1 MLALSLFYRGSFL
14 VPLQDFLGRE
24 FFEIQHIWELDPV
37 VQLDVPERVEVKN
50 DSCEMH
56 DECIGQL
63 VDGSLLLQL
72 HPLAAGFAGIVG
84 DDFTIAELAQ
94 AVVDRPLILDSYCEI
109 TEIFNGLSQIA
120 AVFASQ
126 HRAGLTSKNIF
137 QEVLLAGVFE
147 EHLQPIETEV
157 EELLSIFLLSD
168 ICWLA
173 IKLLEAEAERRRVVI
188 LAI

>member
-1 MLALSLFYRGSFL
+1 
-14 VPLQDFLGRE
+14 
-24 FFEIQHIWELDPV
+24 
-37 VQLDVPERVEVKN
+37 
-50 DSCEMH
+50 
-56 DECIGQL
+56 
-63 VDGSLLLQL
+63 
-72 HPLAAGFAGIVG
+72 
-84 DDFTIAELAQ
+84 
-94 AVVDRPLILDSYCEI
+94 LDSYCEI
-109 TEIFNGLSQIA
+109 IEIFNGLSQIA

-147 EHLQPIETEV
+147 EYLQPIETEV

-173 IKLLEAEAERRRVVI
+173 IKLLEAEAERRWVVI